1 MLRLLRSLVAVVAL
15 VTVTA
20 VAADEPIKDRRAWLD
35 SAFEHLHNGEVEKF
49 QALLD
54 KTLGQEMHNDVV
66 LAVMPLQDLVGKVP
80 AQNVDLLNVQKLGK
94 SFELYDF
101 AAYYGGRDFLFYR
114 FIFAKLGKTWH
125 LWSVDFSEELPN

>member
-1 MLRLLRSLVAVVAL
+1 MLRLLRILVAVAAL
-15 VTVTA
+15 VTVTS
-20 VAADEPIKDRRAWLD
+20 VAADDPIKDRRAWLKD
-35 SAFEHLHNGEVEKF
+35 AFSHLEKGEVEKF
-49 QALLD
+49 QLLLD

-80 AQNVDLLNVQKLGK
+80 AQNVDLLNMQKLGK
-94 SFELYDF
+94 SFELYDY